1 MLDKSL
7 SLVMVIQNVP
17 TDTETIPN
25 ISNITISIRL
35 LTPISMVETKFISI
49 TLIVNKIDSKMVVL
63 IILLK

>member
-1 MLDKSL
+1 
-7 SLVMVIQNVP
+7 MVIQNVP